1 MPELIRI
8 PFPRAGQCLRMASSD
23 HRTKTKTDNMPVSN
37 SSLVASY
44 GDLHMVELFML
55 FLAVV
60 QTVIMVLPLIR
71 RKK

>member
-1 MPELIRI
+1 
-8 PFPRAGQCLRMASSD
+8 
-23 HRTKTKTDNMPVSN
+23 
-37 SSLVASY
+37 
-44 GDLHMVELFML
+44 MVELFML